1 MRIRRS
7 SVTVLVSAALLVP
20 GIAACE
26 PGGAKTATSQSPA
39 TSTDPKQALLAS
51 TAEIAKGNFSFVIR
65 SASTQGEGVVHAP
78 SQSARM
84 KMTFGVAGSSI
95 ATDIIYIGTDGWA
108 KVEGNGLSALPG
120 LDLLATGKYHHLDK
134 TRISGAALLDFD
146 FSDVD
151 PAGAATLTQA
161 IVDVRSSGDGG
172 YVGHID
178 LARASDASLVGGS
191 IVSDLGAAASKLP
204 FEAKVDPQGRLT
216 ELTIKVPAVGKTAA
230 QELRVSYSDYGAA
243 PAPKAPPA
251 TEVVEA
257 PAELYEMLK

>member
-20 GIAACE
+20 GVAACE
-26 PGGAKTATSQSPA
+26 PGGAKTAASQSPA

-51 TAEIAKGNFSFVIR
+51 TLEIAKGNFSFVIR
-65 SASTQGEGVVHAP
+65 SASTQGEGVVHLP

-84 KMTFGVAGSSI
+84 KMTFGGTGSSI
-95 ATDIIYIGTDGWA
+95 ATDIIYIGSDGWA
-108 KVEGNGLSALPG
+108 KIGGDGLAALPG

-134 TRISGAALLDFD
+134 TRIKGAALLDFD

-161 IVDVRSSGDGG
+161 VVDVRKSDGG
-172 YVGHID
+172 YVGFVD
-178 LARASDASLVGGS
+178 LTKAADASLVGGS

-204 FEAKVDPQGRLT
+204 FEAKVDSQGRLT
-216 ELTIKVPAVGKTAA
+216 DLIVKVPAIGKTAA
-230 QELRVSYSDYGAA
+230 QDLRVSYSDYGAA

-251 TEVVEA
+251 AEVVEA